1 MNITKLIRYNNY
13 MSYVT
18 MISFIGTIDSLF
30 ISEIMKLV
38 PCSLCWYQRICLYP
52 IFIMYIVSL
61 IKKYSHANEYIKYFS
76 GIGLLIFSY
85 QYTIQMTHTKS
96 AFCHL
101 YEDFSAVD
109 FIFQKFITIPFL
121 AILAFLLIF
130 RLTFFV
136 KNSK

>member
-1 MNITKLIRYNNY
+1 M
-13 MSYVT
+13 
-18 MISFIGTIDSLF
+18 
-30 ISEIMKLV
+30 
-38 PCSLCWYQRICLYP
+38 
-52 IFIMYIVSL
+52 
-61 IKKYSHANEYIKYFS
+61 
-76 GIGLLIFSY
+76 
-85 QYTIQMTHTKS
+85 
-96 AFCHL
+96 